1 MTSNTEPAKPSTP
14 RVSIVMLRDAILA
27 CGAAAIV
34 TTLIAA
40 LAEAAD
46 VSLAIDSK
54 QIPLGA
60 FPFWTVI
67 GAVLGFAIAAITR
80 TRRWFF
86 IATITGTL
94 LSVIPAIALPDD
106 NATRAVLLLAH
117 LAAAAIII
125 PAIARN
131 LKYSTPA

>member
-1 MTSNTEPAKPSTP
+1 MTTDTEPAKRPTSRLP
-14 RVSIVMLRDAILA
+14 LGLLRDAVLGTVI
-27 CGAAAIV
+27 AAIV

-46 VSLAIDSK
+46 VSLAIHSK
-54 QIPLGA
+54 QIPVGA

-67 GAVLGFAIAAITR
+67 GALLGVVIAVITR
-80 TRRWFF
+80 TRHRFV

-94 LSVIPAIALPDD
+94 LSIVPAIALPDD
-106 NATRAVLLLAH
+106 NATRAVLLIAH

-125 PAIARN
+125 PAIGRN
-131 LKYSTPA
+131 L

>member
-1 MTSNTEPAKPSTP
+1 MTTNTEPAKLSTS
-14 RVSIVMLRDAILA
+14 RLSMVMLRDAMLA
-27 CGAAAIV
+27 GIVAVIV
-34 TTLIAA
+34 TTVIAA

-46 VSLAIDSK
+46 VSLAVDSK

-60 FPFWTVI
+60 FPFWTVV
-67 GAVLGFAIAAITR
+67 GAILGVAIAAITR
-80 TRRWFF
+80 IRRWFT

-106 NATRAVLLLAH
+106 NATRVVLVLAH

-131 LKYSTPA
+131 LEHSTPA

>member
-1 MTSNTEPAKPSTP
+1 MITDTRPAKRPTS
-14 RVSIVMLRDAILA
+14 RLSLAMLRNATL
-27 CGAAAIV
+27 GTVMAAIV

-40 LAEAAD
+40 LAQAAD
-46 VSLAIDSK
+46 VSLAVDSK
-54 QIPLGA
+54 QIPVGA

-67 GAVLGFAIAAITR
+67 GTLLGVAIAAIAR
-80 TRRWFF
+80 TRHRFL

-94 LSVIPAIALPDD
+94 LSIIPAIALPDD
-106 NATRAVLLLAH
+106 NATRAVLVLTH

-131 LKYSTPA
+131 P